1 MSVKNL
7 STDEKIKKGI
17 ILTLES
23 KIFQMQIEKEK
34 DYIYIYIYI
43 KNYYHKRKNFLII
56 QLIVLKNE
64 KYKVFGFFFQ
74 NIMRK

>member
-34 DYIYIYIYI
+34 DYIYIYIY
-43 KNYYHKRKNFLII
+43 
-56 QLIVLKNE
+56 
-64 KYKVFGFFFQ
+64 KYIYIYIYQKLLP
-74 NIMRK
+74 